1 MAPLGAP
8 QLEPVAAA
16 IALKLGLTE
25 LQFYGQGAFKET
37 FRARNPG
44 GDLVALKVLDRSKC
58 NIVRTKREIEAAQ
71 RCDSPRIA
79 KIKEFGQHID
89 SQNQPFDYVIE
100 EFFAGG
106 TLHDRLAGKTMPVDQ
121 VKKMGLALCEALAV
135 LQQLRLVHRDIKPEN
150 IMFRDAANDPVLVD
164 FGLVRDLAQT
174 SLTLS
179 WLPQGPGTPLY
190 SSPEQLNNE
199 KGLIDWRSDQFS
211 VGLVLGLFLTARHP
225 FYSTG
230 MTTGDIVDAILMR
243 HRCSADFRAAATTG
257 GCPFLI
263 KMMAAWPVQRFSNPQ
278 SLIGEFKT

>member
-8 QLEPVAAA
+8 QLESVATA
-16 IALKLGLTE
+16 IAQKLGLTE
-25 LQFYGQGAFKET
+25 LQFCGHGAFKET
-37 FRARNPG
+37 FRARNAD

-58 NIVRTKREIEAAQ
+58 NVVRTKREIEAAQ

-89 SQNQPFDYVIE
+89 SQKQPFDYVIE
-100 EFFAGG
+100 EFFGGG
-106 TLHDRLAGKTMPVDQ
+106 TLEDRLAGKAMPVNE
-121 VKKMGLALCEALAV
+121 VNKMGFALCEALAV
-135 LQQLRLVHRDIKPEN
+135 LHQLRLVHRDIKPEN

-179 WLPQGPGTPLY
+179 WLPHGPGTPLY

-199 KGLIDWRSDQFS
+199 KNLIDWRSDQFS
-211 VGLVLGLFLTARHP
+211 VGLVLGLSLTARHP
-225 FYSTG
+225 FSSTG
-230 MTTGDIVDAILMR
+230 MTTGDIVDAMFMR
-243 HRCSADFRAAATTG
+243 RGCSADFRATATVE

-263 KMMAAWPVQRFSNPQ
+263 KMIAAWPVQRFSNPE
-278 SLIGEFKT
+278 SLMEQFKT